1 MKTKDAHNINN
12 TLDIIIVLNI
22 RELCMNDI
30 LAFIMQHQIETLLL
44 IFMMIVV
51 AFIITHWQETKF
63 WWLNFSYNFPFIGKL
78 SGLASDIEGFDENH
92 KWFYSE
98 ERLCRDYYNFY
109 EKVDKDSES
118 FDEAK
123 AYLHA
128 AGELGRKPTPTFI
141 WIMIFTLV
149 IVEAFGFAYVLAGF
163 TIPGAS
169 EATQQKG
176 AIGVAAMLSILLV
189 WLTHMTGQELHKNT
203 LIKKI
208 RRWYKNDNAG
218 GTNWRDLKPD
228 EQLISIDNTFD
239 DEKSPNYIRMLNR
252 LDANDKVKTSYLKT
266 NLTLIFI
273 FAVAIGATYI
283 RHQVLTQEIASSHES
298 AMNIF
303 NDDASP
309 FGNADTTSDDDVNA
323 LFGDAA
329 TDDAKDDLSSLFGG
343 EEKSSTPT
351 HVTNSSESIEDAT
364 NRKGGDATFAIL
376 GLMFVFIQILGIF
389 FGMHWDFAGRESKE
403 AYECL
408 RGFSTKKA
416 FLAYYEKAKIHIA
429 RVAQRQLQKLQHKM
443 NIINDNTGTDAETT
457 AILRNNKDRTFKQYL
472 TFEDR

>member
-1 MKTKDAHNINN
+1 MEKIW
-12 TLDIIIVLNI
+12 
-22 RELCMNDI
+22 
-30 LAFIMQHQIETLLL
+30 AFIMMHQIETLLL
-44 IFMMIVV
+44 VFGMIVL
-51 AFIITHWQETKF
+51 AFIITHWQEVKF
-63 WWLNFSYNFPFIGKL
+63 WWLNFTYNFPVIGKI
-78 SGLASDIEGFDENH
+78 STLAKDIEGFDEKH

-118 FDEAK
+118 YDEAK
-123 AYLHA
+123 EYLHA

-141 WIMIFTLV
+141 WIMIFALV

-176 AIGVAAMLSILLV
+176 AIGVAAMLAILLV

-218 GTNWRDLKPD
+218 GSNWRDLKPD
-228 EQLISIDNTFD
+228 EQLITIDNTFD
-239 DEKSPNYIRMLNR
+239 DSTSPNYIRMLNR
-252 LDANDKVKTSYLKT
+252 LDVNDKVKTTYTKT
-266 NLTLIFI
+266 ILTLIFI

-283 RHQVLTQEIASSHES
+283 RHQVLTQEIASSHET

-303 NDDASP
+303 NEDASP
-309 FGNADTTSDDDVNA
+309 FAGAESAGGDEDIGA
-323 LFGDAA
+323 LFGDDAA
-329 TDDAKDDLSSLFGG
+329 ADAKEDLSSLFGNDAKG
-343 EEKSSTPT
+343 AVTTVEKNTAT
-351 HVTNSSESIEDAT
+351 IEDET
-364 NRKGGDATFAIL
+364 NQKGGDATFIVL
-376 GLMFVFIQILGIF
+376 GLMFIFIQILGIF
-389 FGMHWDFAGRESKE
+389 FGMHWDFAGRESRE

-408 RGFSTKKA
+408 RGFATKKA
-416 FLAYYEKAKIHIA
+416 FLSYYDRIKTHIA
-429 RVAQRQLQKLQHKM
+429 RVAQQQLQKLQHKM

-457 AILRNNKDRTFKQYL
+457 ALLRNNKERTFRQYL
-472 TFEDR
+472 TFEDK

>member
-1 MKTKDAHNINN
+1 M
-12 TLDIIIVLNI
+12 
-22 RELCMNDI
+22 EEI
-30 LAFIMQHQIETLLL
+30 LAYLALHKIETLLVVFA
-44 IFMMIVV
+44 IIVL
-51 AFIITHWQETKF
+51 AFVITHWREVKF
-63 WWLNFSYNFPFIGKL
+63 WWLNLTYNFPLIGKISRL
-78 SGLASDIEGFDENH
+78 SKDIEGFDENH

-123 AYLHA
+123 SYLHSV
-128 AGELGRKPTPTFI
+128 GELGRKPTPTFI
-141 WIMIFTLV
+141 WIMIFVLV
-149 IVEAFGFAYVLAGF
+149 VVEAFGFAYVLAGF

-176 AIGVAAMLSILLV
+176 AIGVAMMLAILLV

-218 GTNWRDLKPD
+218 GSNWRDLKPD
-228 EQLISIDNTFD
+228 EQLITIDNTFD
-239 DEKSPNYIRMLNR
+239 DEASPNYIRMLNR
-252 LDANDKVKTSYLKT
+252 LDVNDKVKATYTKT
-266 NLTLIFI
+266 ILTLSFI
-273 FAVAIGATYI
+273 ILVAVGATYI
-283 RHQVLTQEIASSHES
+283 RDQVLKQEIASSHES
-298 AMNIF
+298 AVNIF

-309 FGNADTTSDDDVNA
+309 FGNVDEGSDSDVGA
-323 LFGDAA
+323 LFGD
-329 TDDAKDDLSSLFGG
+329 TSGDDAKEDLTALFGDEAKTESQG
-343 EEKSSTPT
+343 TAASSSS
-351 HVTNSSESIEDAT
+351 VIDETNL
-364 NRKGGDATFAIL
+364 KGGEATFLIL

-416 FLAYYEKAKIHIA
+416 FLAYYDRMKTHIA
-429 RVAQRQLQKLQHKM
+429 RTAQRQLQKLQHAM
-443 NIINDNTGTDAETT
+443 NIINDNSGTDAETT
-457 AILRNNKDRTFKQYL
+457 ALLRNNKDRTFRQYL
-472 TFEDR
+472 TFEDK

>member
-1 MKTKDAHNINN
+1 M
-12 TLDIIIVLNI
+12 
-22 RELCMNDI
+22 EEI
-30 LAFIMQHQIETLLL
+30 LAYLMLHKIETLLVG
-44 IFMMIVV
+44 FAVIVL
-51 AFIITHWQETKF
+51 AFVITHWQEVKF
-63 WWLNFSYNFPFIGKL
+63 WWLNFTYNFPIIGKISIL
-78 SGLASDIEGFDENH
+78 SRDIEGFDENH

-128 AGELGRKPTPTFI
+128 AGELGRKPTPTLI
-141 WIMIFTLV
+141 WIMIFVLV

-176 AIGVAAMLSILLV
+176 AVGVAAMLAVLLV

-218 GTNWRDLKPD
+218 GSNWRDLKPD

-252 LDANDKVKTSYLKT
+252 IDINDKVKTTYTKT
-266 NLTLIFI
+266 ILTLLFI
-273 FAVAIGATYI
+273 GIVAIGATYI
-283 RHQVLTQEIASSHES
+283 RDQVLKQEIASSHES
-298 AMNIF
+298 AVNIF
-303 NDDASP
+303 NNDASP
-309 FGNADTTSDDDVNA
+309 FGDTDASSDADIGA
-323 LFGDAA
+323 LFGDTAG
-329 TDDAKDDLSSLFGG
+329 DDAKEDLASLFGG
-343 EEKSSTPT
+343 EGQADTPAKASS
-351 HVTNSSESIEDAT
+351 NSSIIDET
-364 NRKGGDATFAIL
+364 NLKGGEATFMIL

-416 FLAYYEKAKIHIA
+416 FLAYYDNAKTHIA
-429 RVAQRQLQKLQHKM
+429 RTAQKQLQKLQHAM
-443 NIINDNTGTDAETT
+443 NIINDNSGTDAETT
-457 AILRNNKDRTFKQYL
+457 SLLRNNKDRTFKQYL
-472 TFEDR
+472 TFEDK

>member
-1 MKTKDAHNINN
+1 MEE
-12 TLDIIIVLNI
+12 IIAYLVL
-22 RELCMNDI
+22 
-30 LAFIMQHQIETLLL
+30 HKIETLLVG
-44 IFMMIVV
+44 FAVIVL
-51 AFIITHWQETKF
+51 AFVITHWQEVKF
-63 WWLNFSYNFPFIGKL
+63 WWLNFIYNFPIIGKISML
-78 SGLASDIEGFDENH
+78 SRDIEGFDENH

-123 AYLHA
+123 AYLHS
-128 AGELGRKPTPTFI
+128 AGELGRKPTPTLI
-141 WIMIFTLV
+141 WIMIFVLV

-176 AIGVAAMLSILLV
+176 AVGVAAMLAVLLV

-218 GTNWRDLKPD
+218 GSNWRDLKPD
-228 EQLISIDNTFD
+228 EQLISIENTFD

-252 LDANDKVKTSYLKT
+252 IDINDKVKTTYTKT
-266 NLTLIFI
+266 ILTLLFI
-273 FAVAIGATYI
+273 GIVAIGATYI
-283 RHQVLTQEIASSHES
+283 RDQVLKQEIASSHES
-298 AMNIF
+298 AVNIF
-303 NDDASP
+303 NNDASP
-309 FGNADTTSDDDVNA
+309 FGNTDASSDADIGA
-323 LFGDAA
+323 LFGDTAG
-329 TDDAKDDLSSLFGG
+329 DDAKEDLASLFGG
-343 EEKSSTPT
+343 EEQADTPAKASS
-351 HVTNSSESIEDAT
+351 NSSIIDET
-364 NRKGGDATFAIL
+364 NLKGGEATFMIL

-389 FGMHWDFAGRESKE
+389 FGMHWDFAGRESEE

-416 FLAYYEKAKIHIA
+416 FLAYYDNAKTRIA
-429 RVAQRQLQKLQHKM
+429 RTAQKQLQKLQHAM
-443 NIINDNTGTDAETT
+443 NIINDNSGTDAETT
-457 AILRNNKDRTFKQYL
+457 SLLRNNKDRTFKQYL
-472 TFEDR
+472 TFEDK

>member
-1 MKTKDAHNINN
+1 M
-12 TLDIIIVLNI
+12 
-22 RELCMNDI
+22 EEI
-30 LAFIMQHQIETLLL
+30 LAYLMLHKIETLLVG
-44 IFMMIVV
+44 FAVIVL
-51 AFIITHWQETKF
+51 AFVITHWQEVKF
-63 WWLNFSYNFPFIGKL
+63 WWLNFTYNFPIIGKISIL
-78 SGLASDIEGFDENH
+78 SRDIEGFDENH

-128 AGELGRKPTPTFI
+128 AGELGRKPTPTLI
-141 WIMIFTLV
+141 WIMIFVLV

-176 AIGVAAMLSILLV
+176 AVGVAAMLAVLLV

-218 GTNWRDLKPD
+218 GSNWRDLKPD

-252 LDANDKVKTSYLKT
+252 IDINDKVKTTYTKT
-266 NLTLIFI
+266 ILTLLFI
-273 FAVAIGATYI
+273 GIVAIGATYI
-283 RHQVLTQEIASSHES
+283 RDQVLKQEIASSHES
-298 AMNIF
+298 AVNIF
-303 NDDASP
+303 NNDASP
-309 FGNADTTSDDDVNA
+309 FGDTDASSDADIGA
-323 LFGDAA
+323 LFGDTAG
-329 TDDAKDDLSSLFGG
+329 DDAKEDLASLFGG
-343 EEKSSTPT
+343 EGQADTPAKASS
-351 HVTNSSESIEDAT
+351 NSSIIDET
-364 NRKGGDATFAIL
+364 NLKGGEATFMIL

-416 FLAYYEKAKIHIA
+416 FLAYYDNAKTHIA
-429 RVAQRQLQKLQHKM
+429 RTAQKQLQKLQHAM
-443 NIINDNTGTDAETT
+443 NIINDNSGTDAETT
-457 AILRNNKDRTFKQYL
+457 SLLRNNKNRTFKQYL
-472 TFEDR
+472 TFEDK

>member
-1 MKTKDAHNINN
+1 MEEIWAY
-12 TLDIIIVLNI
+12 
-22 RELCMNDI
+22 I
-30 LAFIMQHQIETLLL
+30 LLHQIEAILL
-44 IFMMIVV
+44 
-51 AFIITHWQETKF
+51 AFGIILLAFFITHWQEVKF
-63 WWLNFSYNFPFIGKL
+63 WWLNFTYNFPVFGKI
-78 SGLASDIEGFDENH
+78 SGLAKDIEGFDENH

-123 AYLHA
+123 AYLHS

-141 WIMIFTLV
+141 WIMIFVLV
-149 IVEAFGFAYVLAGF
+149 VVEAFGFAYVLAGF

-176 AIGVAAMLSILLV
+176 AVGVAAMLAILLV

-218 GTNWRDLKPD
+218 GSNWRDLKPD
-228 EQLISIDNTFD
+228 EQLITIDNTFE

-252 LDANDKVKTSYLKT
+252 LDVNDKVKATYTKT
-266 NLTLIFI
+266 ILTLLFI
-273 FAVAIGATYI
+273 GIVAIGATYI
-283 RHQVLTQEIASSHES
+283 RGQVLTQEIASSHES

-303 NDDASP
+303 NDDSSP
-309 FGNADTTSDDDVNA
+309 FGDTSSDSDADMGA
-323 LFGDAA
+323 LFGDEAVS
-329 TDDAKDDLSSLFGG
+329 DAKDDLSALFGS
-343 EEKSSTPT
+343 EEKSAAPSTT
-351 HVTNSSESIEDAT
+351 GSTSESIEDET
-364 NRKGGDATFAIL
+364 NRKGGWATFIIL

-403 AYECL
+403 AHECL
-408 RGFSTKKA
+408 RGFSTKNA
-416 FLAYYEKAKIHIA
+416 FLAFYEKAKTHIS
-429 RVAQRQLQKLQHKM
+429 RVAQQQLQKLQHKM
-443 NIINDNTGTDAETT
+443 NINNDNSGTDAETT

-472 TFEDR
+472 TFEDK

>member
-1 MKTKDAHNINN
+1 MEEILAYLVLHKIEA
-12 TLDIIIVLNI
+12 LLAGFAVIVL
-22 RELCMNDI
+22 
-30 LAFIMQHQIETLLL
+30 AF
-44 IFMMIVV
+44 V
-51 AFIITHWQETKF
+51 ITHWQEVKF
-63 WWLNFSYNFPFIGKL
+63 WWLNFTYNFPIIGKISTL
-78 SGLASDIEGFDENH
+78 SRDIEGFDENH

-128 AGELGRKPTPTFI
+128 AGELGRKPTPTLI
-141 WIMIFTLV
+141 WVMIFVLV

-176 AIGVAAMLSILLV
+176 AVGVAAMLAVLLV

-218 GTNWRDLKPD
+218 GSNWRDLKPD

-252 LDANDKVKTSYLKT
+252 IDINDKVKTTYTKT
-266 NLTLIFI
+266 ILTLLFI
-273 FAVAIGATYI
+273 GIVAIGATYI
-283 RHQVLTQEIASSHES
+283 RDQVLKQEIASSHES
-298 AMNIF
+298 AVNIF

-309 FGNADTTSDDDVNA
+309 FGDTDASSDADIGA
-323 LFGDAA
+323 LFGDTAG
-329 TDDAKDDLSSLFGG
+329 DDAKEDLAALFGG
-343 EEKSSTPT
+343 EEKADTSTKASS
-351 HVTNSSESIEDAT
+351 NSSVIDET
-364 NRKGGDATFAIL
+364 NLKGGEATFMIL

-408 RGFSTKKA
+408 RGFSTKKS
-416 FLAYYEKAKIHIA
+416 FLAYYENAKTHIA
-429 RVAQRQLQKLQHKM
+429 RTAQKQLQKMQHAM
-443 NIINDNTGTDAETT
+443 NIINDNSGTDAETT
-457 AILRNNKDRTFKQYL
+457 SLLRNNKDRTFKQYL
-472 TFEDR
+472 TFEDK

>member
-1 MKTKDAHNINN
+1 MEEIT
-12 TLDIIIVLNI
+12 
-22 RELCMNDI
+22 
-30 LAFIMQHQIETLLL
+30 AFIMQHQIETLLL
-44 IFMMIVV
+44 VFGIIVL
-51 AFIITHWQETKF
+51 AFFITHWQEVKF
-63 WWLNFSYNFPFIGKL
+63 WWLNFSYNFPILGKISRL
-78 SGLASDIEGFDENH
+78 SKDIEGFDENH

-123 AYLHA
+123 AYLHSV
-128 AGELGRKPTPTFI
+128 GELGRKPTPTFI

-176 AIGVAAMLSILLV
+176 AIGVAAMLAILLV

-228 EQLISIDNTFD
+228 EQLITIDNTFD

-252 LDANDKVKTSYLKT
+252 LDVNDKVQATYTKTI
-266 NLTLIFI
+266 LTLIFI
-273 FAVAIGATYI
+273 GAVAIGATYI
-283 RHQVLTQEIASSHES
+283 RHITLENEIASAHES
-298 AMNIF
+298 AINIF

-309 FGNADTTSDDDVNA
+309 FGDAGADDMGA
-323 LFGDAA
+323 LFGDTS
-329 TDDAKDDLSSLFGG
+329 TDDAEDDLASLFGG
-343 EEKSSTPT
+343 EDANTQSKSHAPASKLS
-351 HVTNSSESIEDAT
+351 NEDI
-364 NRKGGDATFAIL
+364 NNQKGGDATFVIL
-376 GLMFVFIQILGIF
+376 GLLFVFIQILGIF
-389 FGMHWDFAGRESKE
+389 FGMHYDYAGRESKE

-408 RGFSTKKA
+408 KGFNTKKA
-416 FLAYYEKAKIHIA
+416 FLAYYEKAKTHIA
-429 RVAQRQLQKLQHKM
+429 RVAQKQLQKLQHKM
-443 NIINDNTGTDAETT
+443 NIINDNSGTDAETT
-457 AILRNNKDRTFKQYL
+457 ALLRNNKDRTFKQYL
-472 TFEDR
+472 TFEDK

>member
-1 MKTKDAHNINN
+1 M
-12 TLDIIIVLNI
+12 
-22 RELCMNDI
+22 
-30 LAFIMQHQIETLLL
+30 
-44 IFMMIVV
+44 
-51 AFIITHWQETKF
+51 KF
-63 WWLNFSYNFPFIGKL
+63 WLLNFSYNFPIIGKL
-78 SGLASDIEGFDENH
+78 SLLARDIEGFDENH

-123 AYLHA
+123 AYLHSV
-128 AGELGRKPTPTFI
+128 GELGRKPTPTLI
-141 WIMIFTLV
+141 WVMIFVLV

-176 AIGVAAMLSILLV
+176 AIGVAAMLAILLV

-252 LDANDKVKTSYLKT
+252 IDANDKVKTTYTKT
-266 NLTLIFI
+266 ILTLLFIFI
-273 FAVAIGATYI
+273 VAIGATYI
-283 RHQVLTQEIASSHES
+283 RHQVLVQEIASSHES

-303 NDDASP
+303 NDDTSP
-309 FGNADTTSDDDVNA
+309 FGDVDASLDEDIGALFSNGTTEDAEDDLSA
-323 LFGDAA
+323 LFGTQEGKSVSPNTA
-329 TDDAKDDLSSLFGG
+329 TSKN
-343 EEKSSTPT
+343 T
-351 HVTNSSESIEDAT
+351 IEDET
-364 NRKGGDATFAIL
+364 NLKGGDATFLIL

-408 RGFSTKKA
+408 RGFNTKKA
-416 FLAYYEKAKIHIA
+416 FLNYYEKAKTHIS
-429 RVAQRQLQKLQHKM
+429 RLAQQQLQKLQHKM

-457 AILRNNKDRTFKQYL
+457 ALLRNNKDRTFKQYL

>member
-1 MKTKDAHNINN
+1 MENI
-12 TLDIIIVLNI
+12 I
-22 RELCMNDI
+22 
-30 LAFIMQHQIETLLL
+30 AFIMQHQIETILLVFGIIL
-44 IFMMIVV
+44 L
-51 AFIITHWQETKF
+51 AFFITHWQEVKF
-63 WWLNFSYNFPFIGKL
+63 WWLNFTYNFPIFGKI
-78 SGLASDIEGFDENH
+78 STLAKDIEGFDENH

-141 WIMIFTLV
+141 WIMIFILV

-176 AIGVAAMLSILLV
+176 AVGVAAMLAILLV
-189 WLTHMTGQELHKNT
+189 WLTHLTGQELHKNT

-218 GTNWRDLKPD
+218 GSNWRDLKPD
-228 EQLISIDNTFD
+228 EQLITIDNTFN

-252 LDANDKVKTSYLKT
+252 LDVNDKVKATYIKT
-266 NLTLIFI
+266 ILTLIFI

-283 RHQVLTQEIASSHES
+283 RHQVLTQEIASSHEA

-309 FGNADTTSDDDVNA
+309 FGSTDASGDDEIGA
-323 LFGDAA
+323 LFGD
-329 TDDAKDDLSSLFGG
+329 DDTKGAEDDLASLFGDG
-343 EEKSSTPT
+343 NKAATSNTKKQS
-351 HVTNSSESIEDAT
+351 NASIEDET
-364 NRKGGDATFAIL
+364 NQKGGDATFVIL
-376 GLMFVFIQILGIF
+376 GLLFVFIQILGIF
-389 FGMHWDFAGRESKE
+389 FGMHYDYAGRESKE

-408 RGFSTKKA
+408 RGFATKKA
-416 FLAYYEKAKIHIA
+416 FLSFYEKAKTHIA
-429 RVAQRQLQKLQHKM
+429 RVAQKQLQKLQHKM
-443 NIINDNTGTDAETT
+443 NIINDNSGTDAETT

-472 TFEDR
+472 TFEDK

>member
-1 MKTKDAHNINN
+1 MKEIMAFFMQHQMEA
-12 TLDIIIVLNI
+12 L
-22 RELCMNDI
+22 I
-30 LAFIMQHQIETLLL
+30 LAF
-44 IFMMIVV
+44 FMIVL
-51 AFIITHWQETKF
+51 AYIITHWYEVKF
-63 WWLNFSYNFPFIGKL
+63 WWLNITYNFPIFGKL
-78 SGLASDIEGFDENH
+78 SSLAKDIEGFDESH

-109 EKVDKDSES
+109 QKVDKDSES

-141 WIMIFTLV
+141 WIMIFVLV

-176 AIGVAAMLSILLV
+176 AVGVATILSVLLV

-228 EQLISIDNTFD
+228 EKLVTIDNTFD

-252 LDANDKVKTSYLKT
+252 IDVNDRVKTTYTKT
-266 NLTLIFI
+266 ILTLLFI
-273 FAVAIGATYI
+273 GVVAIGATYI
-283 RHQVLTQEIASSHES
+283 RGQVLTQEIASSHD
-298 AMNIF
+298 AAINIF
-303 NDDASP
+303 NADSSP
-309 FGNADTTSDDDVNA
+309 FSGADVSKDEDIAA
-323 LFGDAA
+323 LFGDDVSSD
-329 TDDAKDDLSSLFGG
+329 TEDDLASLFG
-343 EEKSSTPT
+343 KSENTKIDTIKTAHS
-351 HVTNSSESIEDAT
+351 VESVEDET
-364 NRKGGDATFAIL
+364 NRKGGWATFLIL

-403 AYECL
+403 AYICL

-416 FLAYYEKAKIHIA
+416 FLSYYENMKTDIA
-429 RVAQRQLQKLQHKM
+429 RISQKQLQKLQHKM
-443 NIINDNTGTDAETT
+443 NIINDNSGTDAETT
-457 AILRNNKDRTFKQYL
+457 AILRNNKDRTFRHYL
-472 TFEDR
+472 AFEDK

>member
-1 MKTKDAHNINN
+1 M
-12 TLDIIIVLNI
+12 
-22 RELCMNDI
+22 EEI
-30 LAFIMQHQIETLLL
+30 LAYIMLHKIETLLITFAIIL
-44 IFMMIVV
+44 L
-51 AFIITHWQETKF
+51 AFIITHWQEVKF
-63 WWLNFSYNFPFIGKL
+63 WWLNFTYNFPFFGKIARL
-78 SGLASDIEGFDENH
+78 SKDIEGFDENH

-123 AYLHA
+123 AYLHS

-141 WIMIFTLV
+141 WIMIFVLV
-149 IVEAFGFAYVLAGF
+149 VVEAFGFAYVLAGF

-176 AIGVAAMLSILLV
+176 AIGVAMMLAILLV

-228 EQLISIDNTFD
+228 EELITIDNTFD

-252 LDANDKVKTSYLKT
+252 IDVNDKVKTTYTKT
-266 NLTLIFI
+266 ILTLTFI
-273 FAVAIGATYI
+273 ILVAVGATYI
-283 RHQVLTQEIASSHES
+283 RDQVLKQEIASSHDS
-298 AMNIF
+298 AVNIF
-303 NDDASP
+303 NESASP
-309 FGNADTTSDDDVNA
+309 FGDVDDTSDADVGA
-323 LFGDAA
+323 LFGD
-329 TDDAKDDLSSLFGG
+329 TSGEDAKEDLSALFGG
-343 EEKSSTPT
+343 EESSKSAGKTTSSTS
-351 HVTNSSESIEDAT
+351 VIDDTNL
-364 NRKGGDATFAIL
+364 KGGEATFLIL

-389 FGMHWDFAGRESKE
+389 FGMHWGFAGRESKE

-408 RGFSTKKA
+408 KGFSTKKA
-416 FLAYYEKAKIHIA
+416 FLAYYDRMKTHIA
-429 RVAQRQLQKLQHKM
+429 RTAQRQLQKLQHAM
-443 NIINDNTGTDAETT
+443 NIINDNSGTDAETT
-457 AILRNNKDRTFKQYL
+457 ALLRNNKDRTFKQYL
-472 TFEDR
+472 TFEDK

>member
-1 MKTKDAHNINN
+1 MEEILAYLVLHKIEA
-12 TLDIIIVLNI
+12 LLAGFAVIVL
-22 RELCMNDI
+22 
-30 LAFIMQHQIETLLL
+30 AF
-44 IFMMIVV
+44 V
-51 AFIITHWQETKF
+51 ITHWQEVKF
-63 WWLNFSYNFPFIGKL
+63 WWLNFTYNFPIIGKISTL
-78 SGLASDIEGFDENH
+78 SRDIEGFDENH

-128 AGELGRKPTPTFI
+128 AGELGRKPTPTLI
-141 WIMIFTLV
+141 WIMIFVLV

-176 AIGVAAMLSILLV
+176 AVGVAAMLAVLLV

-218 GTNWRDLKPD
+218 GSNWRDLKPD
-228 EQLISIDNTFD
+228 EQLISIDNTCD

-252 LDANDKVKTSYLKT
+252 VDINDKVKTTYTKT
-266 NLTLIFI
+266 ILTLIFI
-273 FAVAIGATYI
+273 AVVAIGATYI
-283 RHQVLTQEIASSHES
+283 RDQVLKQEIASSHES
-298 AMNIF
+298 AVNIF
-303 NDDASP
+303 NNDASP
-309 FGNADTTSDDDVNA
+309 FGDTDASSDADIGA
-323 LFGDAA
+323 LFGDTAG
-329 TDDAKDDLSSLFGG
+329 DDAKEDLAALFGG
-343 EEKSSTPT
+343 EEKADTSAKAS
-351 HVTNSSESIEDAT
+351 TNSSVIDET
-364 NRKGGDATFAIL
+364 NLKGGEATFLIL

-389 FGMHWDFAGRESKE
+389 FGMHWDFSGRESKE

-408 RGFSTKKA
+408 RGFSTKKS
-416 FLAYYEKAKIHIA
+416 FLAYYENAKTHIA
-429 RVAQRQLQKLQHKM
+429 RTAQKQLQKLQHAM
-443 NIINDNTGTDAETT
+443 NIINDNSGTDAETT
-457 AILRNNKDRTFKQYL
+457 SLLRNNKDRTFKQYL
-472 TFEDR
+472 TFEDK

>member
-1 MKTKDAHNINN
+1 MEG
-12 TLDIIIVLNI
+12 II
-22 RELCMNDI
+22 
-30 LAFIMQHQIETLLL
+30 AFIMQHQIETILLVFG
-44 IFMMIVV
+44 IIVL
-51 AFIITHWQETKF
+51 AFFITHWQEVKF
-63 WWLNFSYNFPFIGKL
+63 WWLNFSYNFPIIGKI
-78 SGLASDIEGFDENH
+78 SGLAKDIEGFDENH

-128 AGELGRKPTPTFI
+128 VGELGRKPTPTFI
-141 WIMIFTLV
+141 WIMIFLLV

-176 AIGVAAMLSILLV
+176 AVGVAAMLAILLV
-189 WLTHMTGQELHKNT
+189 WLTHLTGQELHKNT

-218 GTNWRDLKPD
+218 GSNWRDLKPD
-228 EQLISIDNTFD
+228 AQLITIDNTFN

-252 LDANDKVKTSYLKT
+252 LDVNDKVKATYTKT
-266 NLTLIFI
+266 ILTLLFI
-273 FAVAIGATYI
+273 GIVAIGATYI
-283 RHQVLTQEIASSHES
+283 RHQVLKQEIAASHES

-303 NDDASP
+303 TDDASP
-309 FGNADTTSDDDVNA
+309 FGGTDTSGDEDIGA
-323 LFGDAA
+323 LFGD
-329 TDDAKDDLSSLFGG
+329 DDTKGAEDDLASLFGG
-343 EEKSSTPT
+343 DEKFTASNSKKASSI
-351 HVTNSSESIEDAT
+351 SIEDET
-364 NRKGGDATFAIL
+364 NQKGGDATFIIL
-376 GLMFVFIQILGIF
+376 GLLFVFIQILGIF
-389 FGMHWDFAGRESKE
+389 FGMHYDYAGRESKE

-408 RGFSTKKA
+408 KGFATKKA
-416 FLAYYEKAKIHIA
+416 FLAYYEKAKTHIA
-429 RVAQRQLQKLQHKM
+429 RVAQQQLQKLQHKM
-443 NIINDNTGTDAETT
+443 NIINDNSGTDAETT

-472 TFEDR
+472 TFEDK

>member
-1 MKTKDAHNINN
+1 MENI
-12 TLDIIIVLNI
+12 I
-22 RELCMNDI
+22 
-30 LAFIMQHQIETLLL
+30 AFIMQHQIETILLVFGIIL
-44 IFMMIVV
+44 L
-51 AFIITHWQETKF
+51 AFFITHWPEVKF
-63 WWLNFSYNFPFIGKL
+63 WWLNFTYNFPIFGKI
-78 SGLASDIEGFDENH
+78 STLAKDIEGFDENH

-141 WIMIFTLV
+141 WIMIFILV

-176 AIGVAAMLSILLV
+176 AVGVAAMLAILLV
-189 WLTHMTGQELHKNT
+189 WLTHLTGQELHKNT

-218 GTNWRDLKPD
+218 GSNWRDLKPD
-228 EQLISIDNTFD
+228 EQLITIDNTFN

-252 LDANDKVKTSYLKT
+252 LDVNDKVKATYIKT
-266 NLTLIFI
+266 ILTLIFI

-283 RHQVLTQEIASSHES
+283 RHQVLTQEIASSHEA

-309 FGNADTTSDDDVNA
+309 FGSTDASGDDEIGA
-323 LFGDAA
+323 LFGD
-329 TDDAKDDLSSLFGG
+329 DDTKGAEDDLASLFGDG
-343 EEKSSTPT
+343 NKAATSNTKKQS
-351 HVTNSSESIEDAT
+351 NASIEDET
-364 NRKGGDATFAIL
+364 NQKGGDATFVIL
-376 GLMFVFIQILGIF
+376 GLLFVFIQILGIF
-389 FGMHWDFAGRESKE
+389 FGMHYDYAGRESKE

-408 RGFSTKKA
+408 RGFATKKA
-416 FLAYYEKAKIHIA
+416 FLSFYEKAKTHIA
-429 RVAQRQLQKLQHKM
+429 RVAQKQLQKLQHKM
-443 NIINDNTGTDAETT
+443 NIINDNSGTDAETT

-472 TFEDR
+472 SFEDK

>member
-1 MKTKDAHNINN
+1 
-12 TLDIIIVLNI
+12 
-22 RELCMNDI
+22 MNEI
-30 LAFIMQHQIETLLL
+30 WAFIMQHQIETLLL
-44 IFMMIVV
+44 VFGIIVL
-51 AFIITHWQETKF
+51 AFIITHWQEVKF
-63 WWLNFSYNFPFIGKL
+63 WWLNFKYNFPIIGTIARL
-78 SGLASDIEGFDENH
+78 SKDIEGYDENH

-123 AYLHA
+123 AYLHSV
-128 AGELGRKPTPTFI
+128 GELGRKPTPTFI
-141 WIMIFTLV
+141 WIMIFVLV

-176 AIGVAAMLSILLV
+176 AVGVAAMLAILLV

-218 GTNWRDLKPD
+218 GSNWRDLKPD
-228 EQLISIDNTFD
+228 ENLITIDNTFD

-252 LDANDKVKTSYLKT
+252 LDVNDKVKTTYTKT
-266 NLTLIFI
+266 MLTLLFI
-273 FAVAIGATYI
+273 GVVAVGATYI
-283 RHQVLTQEIASSHES
+283 RGQVLEQEIASSHEA
-298 AMNIF
+298 AMDIF
-303 NDDASP
+303 NSDASP
-309 FGNADTTSDDDVNA
+309 FGDVDAGSDDDIGA
-323 LFGDAA
+323 LFGDAETTGA
-329 TDDAKDDLSSLFGG
+329 EDDLASLFGDDAQ
-343 EEKSSTPT
+343 EVSAKPT
-351 HVTNSSESIEDAT
+351 VQNGESIEDST
-364 NRKGGDATFAIL
+364 NRKGGWATFIIL

-403 AYECL
+403 AFGCL
-408 RGFSTKKA
+408 KGFSTKKA
-416 FLAYYEKAKIHIA
+416 FLSYYKKVKTHIA
-429 RVAQRQLQKLQHKM
+429 RIAQRKLQKLQHKM

-472 TFEDR
+472 AFEDK

>member
-1 MKTKDAHNINN
+1 MENI
-12 TLDIIIVLNI
+12 I
-22 RELCMNDI
+22 
-30 LAFIMQHQIETLLL
+30 AFIMQHQIETILLVFGIIL
-44 IFMMIVV
+44 L
-51 AFIITHWQETKF
+51 AFFITHWQEVKF
-63 WWLNFSYNFPFIGKL
+63 WWLNFTYNFPIFGKI
-78 SGLASDIEGFDENH
+78 STLAKDIEGFDENH

-141 WIMIFTLV
+141 WIMIFILV

-176 AIGVAAMLSILLV
+176 AVGVAAMLAILLV
-189 WLTHMTGQELHKNT
+189 WLTHLTGQELHKNT

-218 GTNWRDLKPD
+218 GSNWRDLKPD
-228 EQLISIDNTFD
+228 EQLITIDNTFN

-252 LDANDKVKTSYLKT
+252 LDVNDKVKATYIKT
-266 NLTLIFI
+266 ILTLIFI

-283 RHQVLTQEIASSHES
+283 RHQVLTQEIASSHEA

-309 FGNADTTSDDDVNA
+309 FGSTDASGDDEIGA
-323 LFGDAA
+323 LFGD
-329 TDDAKDDLSSLFGG
+329 DDTKGAEDDLASLFGDG
-343 EEKSSTPT
+343 NKAATSNTKKQS
-351 HVTNSSESIEDAT
+351 NASIEDET
-364 NRKGGDATFAIL
+364 NQKGGDATFVIL
-376 GLMFVFIQILGIF
+376 GLLFVFIQILGIF
-389 FGMHWDFAGRESKE
+389 FGMHYDYAGRESKE

-408 RGFSTKKA
+408 RGFATKKA
-416 FLAYYEKAKIHIA
+416 FLSFYEKAKTHIA
-429 RVAQRQLQKLQHKM
+429 RVAQKQLQKLQHKM
-443 NIINDNTGTDAETT
+443 NIINDNSGTDAETT

-472 TFEDR
+472 SFEDK

>member
-1 MKTKDAHNINN
+1 MEEILAY
-12 TLDIIIVLNI
+12 IVL
-22 RELCMNDI
+22 
-30 LAFIMQHQIETLLL
+30 HKIETLL
-44 IFMMIVV
+44 IGFAVIVL
-51 AFIITHWQETKF
+51 AFVITHWQEVKF
-63 WWLNFSYNFPFIGKL
+63 WWLNFTYTFPIVGKISRL
-78 SGLASDIEGFDENH
+78 SKDIEGFDENH

-123 AYLHA
+123 SYLHS
-128 AGELGRKPTPTFI
+128 AGELGRKPTPTLI
-141 WIMIFTLV
+141 WIMIFVLV

-176 AIGVAAMLSILLV
+176 AVGVAAMLAILLV

-228 EQLISIDNTFD
+228 EQLITIDNTLE

-252 LDANDKVKTSYLKT
+252 IDINDQVKATYTKT
-266 NLTLIFI
+266 ILTLFFI
-273 FAVAIGATYI
+273 FVVAIGATYI
-283 RHQVLTQEIASSHES
+283 RDQVLKQEIASSHES
-298 AMNIF
+298 AVNIF
-303 NDDASP
+303 NADASP
-309 FGNADTTSDDDVNA
+309 FASSDASSDDDIGA

-329 TDDAKDDLSSLFGG
+329 VDDAKEDLAALFGG
-343 EEKSSTPT
+343 EEKAETKTSTSNSNS
-351 HVTNSSESIEDAT
+351 VIDETNL
-364 NRKGGDATFAIL
+364 KGGEATFLIL

-408 RGFSTKKA
+408 RGFSTKNS
-416 FLAYYEKAKIHIA
+416 FLGFYERAKTHIA
-429 RVAQRQLQKLQHKM
+429 RTAQKQLQKLQHSM
-443 NIINDNTGTDAETT
+443 NIINDNSGTDAETSVL
-457 AILRNNKDRTFKQYL
+457 LRNNKDRTFKQYL
-472 TFEDR
+472 TFEDK

>member
-1 MKTKDAHNINN
+1 M
-12 TLDIIIVLNI
+12 
-22 RELCMNDI
+22 EEI
-30 LAFIMQHQIETLLL
+30 LAYLMLHKIETLLVG
-44 IFMMIVV
+44 FAVIVL
-51 AFIITHWQETKF
+51 AFVITHWQEVKF
-63 WWLNFSYNFPFIGKL
+63 WWLNLIYNFPIIGKISML
-78 SGLASDIEGFDENH
+78 SRDIEGFDENH

-128 AGELGRKPTPTFI
+128 AGKLGRKPTPTLI
-141 WIMIFTLV
+141 WIMIFVLV

-176 AIGVAAMLSILLV
+176 AVGVAAMLAVLLV

-218 GTNWRDLKPD
+218 GSNWRDLKPD

-252 LDANDKVKTSYLKT
+252 IDINDKVKTTYTKT
-266 NLTLIFI
+266 ILTLLFI
-273 FAVAIGATYI
+273 GIVAIGATYI
-283 RHQVLTQEIASSHES
+283 RDQVLKQEIASSHES
-298 AMNIF
+298 AVNIF
-303 NDDASP
+303 NNDASP
-309 FGNADTTSDDDVNA
+309 FGETDASSDADIGA
-323 LFGDAA
+323 LFGDTAG
-329 TDDAKDDLSSLFGG
+329 DDAKEDLASLFGG
-343 EEKSSTPT
+343 EGQADTPAKASS
-351 HVTNSSESIEDAT
+351 NSSIIDET
-364 NRKGGDATFAIL
+364 NLKGGEATFMIL

-416 FLAYYEKAKIHIA
+416 FLAYYDNAKTHIA
-429 RVAQRQLQKLQHKM
+429 RTAQKQLQKLQHAM
-443 NIINDNTGTDAETT
+443 NIINDNSGTDAETT
-457 AILRNNKDRTFKQYL
+457 SLLRNNKDRTFKQYL
-472 TFEDR
+472 TFEDK

>member
-1 MKTKDAHNINN
+1 MEE
-12 TLDIIIVLNI
+12 II
-22 RELCMNDI
+22 
-30 LAFIMQHQIETLLL
+30 AFIMQHQIETLLL
-44 IFMMIVV
+44 VFGIIVL
-51 AFIITHWQETKF
+51 AFIITHWQEVKF
-63 WWLNFSYNFPFIGKL
+63 WWLNFIYNFPVFGKL
-78 SGLASDIEGFDENH
+78 STLAKDIEGFDENH

-123 AYLHA
+123 AYLHS

-176 AIGVAAMLSILLV
+176 AIGVAAMLAILLV
-189 WLTHMTGQELHKNT
+189 WLTHLTGQELHKNT

-218 GTNWRDLKPD
+218 GSNWRDLKPD
-228 EQLISIDNTFD
+228 EQLITIDNTFD

-252 LDANDKVKTSYLKT
+252 LDVNDKVKATYTKT
-266 NLTLIFI
+266 ILTLIFI
-273 FAVAIGATYI
+273 AAVAIGATYI
-283 RHQVLTQEIASSHES
+283 RHITLQNEIASAHES
-298 AMNIF
+298 AINIF
-303 NDDASP
+303 NDNASP
-309 FGNADTTSDDDVNA
+309 FGDAADDDMGA
-323 LFGDAA
+323 LFGD
-329 TDDAKDDLSSLFGG
+329 DNSKDAEDDLASLFGG
-343 EEKSSTPT
+343 E
-351 HVTNSSESIEDAT
+351 VTNSDAQTPTNVSKLTDEDI
-364 NRKGGDATFAIL
+364 NNQKGGDATFVIL
-376 GLMFVFIQILGIF
+376 GLLFVFIQILGIF
-389 FGMHWDFAGRESKE
+389 FGMHYDFAGRESKE

-408 RGFSTKKA
+408 KGFSTKKA
-416 FLAYYEKAKIHIA
+416 FLSYYEKAKTHIA
-429 RVAQRQLQKLQHKM
+429 RVAQKQLQKLQHKM
-443 NIINDNTGTDAETT
+443 NIINDNSGTDAETT